1 LEVTGLKSMVITG
14 GMGFVGS
21 HVAEHF
27 AESHRV
33 VICDNFSR
41 EEIGKFAGQRSYN
54 RNYLNRKYPILRFQ
68 RLDVRDSHAIRE
80 TCEGAEVIIHTAGQV
95 AVTNSLLD
103 PRTDF
108 ETNALGT
115 FNILEAARLNDSAVV
130 FCSTNKVYGEN
141 VNGIPIEEEEKRY
154 KFANHAFR
162 NGIPEDFP
170 IDRTGHSPYGS
181 SKLAADIYVQDY
193 AHTYGL
199 KTGVFRMSC
208 IYGERQFGVE
218 DQGWLAWF
226 TIATVT
232 GKPLTIYGNGKQVRD
247 ILYVEDLVNAF
258 DRFLQSSIKHEVFNI
273 GGGPN
278 NSVSLLEL
286 LDLLRNLIGK
296 HPHVSFS
303 DWRASDQRVY
313 ISDIRKAQRVL
324 GWGPIV
330 PLRAGLLRVIN
341 WVKENAPAFAET
353 TRGLSPTPVSSI

>member
-1 LEVTGLKSMVITG
+1 
-14 GMGFVGS
+14 MGFVGS

-27 AESHRV
+27 ARSHQV

-41 EEIGKFAGQRSYN
+41 DETGKFVG
-54 RNYLNRKYPILRFQ
+54 Q
-68 RLDVRDSHAIRE
+68 RLDVRDFQAIQE
-80 TCEGAEVIIHTAGQV
+80 TCEGAEIIIHTAGQV

-115 FNILEAARLNDSAVV
+115 FNVLEAARLNDSTVM

-141 VNGIPIEEEEKRY
+141 VNGILIEEEEKRY
-154 KFANHAFR
+154 KFGSKAFR
-162 NGIPEDFP
+162 NGIPEDFSV
-170 IDRTGHSPYGS
+170 DRTGHSPYGS
-181 SKLAADIYVQDY
+181 SKLAADIYVQEY

-226 TIATVT
+226 TIATLT

-247 ILYVEDLVNAF
+247 VLYVKDLVNAF
-258 DRFLQSSIKHEVFNI
+258 DLFLQSSIKHEVFNI
-273 GGGPN
+273 GGGPDN
-278 NSVSLLEL
+278 AVSLLEL
-286 LDLLRNLIGK
+286 LDLLRAITGK
-296 HPHVSFS
+296 HPNVSFS
-303 DWRASDQRVY
+303 DWRASDQKVY

-330 PLRAGLLRVIN
+330 PPREGLLRVIN
-341 WVKENAPAFAET
+341 WVKENADAFTET
-353 TRGLSPTPVSSI
+353 ATALSPTPISSA